1 MHPNGV
7 SDMKLPKS
15 EKDFEE
21 LLKGIKWN
29 RIIPPLVSVLQP
41 VILFGLWLGFAR
53 MDKRADAV
61 SKLIAIA
68 EPIPTI
74 DLNLPRPVV
83 LASLYHS
90 VDEALDVLKDV
101 IEYIKDIEIPSADD
115 IIDAAKEEITDPI
128 AEAVEEAL
136 PDSPAFKQAL
146 ADCVINAKDKLGIGY
161 WLLGPAWIQGCM
173 LRKGYSLSLKY
184 VKDKLF
190 G

>member
-1 MHPNGV
+1 
-7 SDMKLPKS
+7 MKFPKS

-41 VILFGLWLGFAR
+41 VILFGLWLGFSKL
-53 MDKRADAV
+53 DKRADAV

-90 VDEALDVLKDV
+90 VDEALDVLTDV
-101 IEYIKDIEIPSADD
+101 IEFIKDIDIPSAED
-115 IIDAAKEEITDPI
+115 IINE
-128 AEAVEEAL
+128 
-136 PDSPAFKQAL
+136 
-146 ADCVINAKDKLGIGY
+146 AKDQVKEQVGLGELDMDQKQQ
-161 WLLGPAWIQGCM
+161 LLSDHNECKKYSDLFVVGGDLAYAGCM
-173 LRKGYSLSLKY
+173 IRKGWSS
-184 VKDKLF
+184 KLWQDI
-190 G
+190 

>member
-1 MHPNGV
+1 
-7 SDMKLPKS
+7 MKFPKS

-21 LLKGIKWN
+21 LMKGIKWN

-41 VILFGLWLGFAR
+41 VIIFGLWLGFSKI
-53 MDKRADAV
+53 DKRADAV

-101 IEYIKDIEIPSADD
+101 IDFIKDIDIPSADE
-115 IIDAAKEEITDPI
+115 IIDAAKEEITPDVKPPT
-128 AEAVEEAL
+128 AEEIQSFI
-136 PDSPAFKQAL
+136 DRFK
-146 ADCVINAKDKLGIGY
+146 G
-161 WLLGPAWIQGCM
+161 
-173 LRKGYSLSLKY
+173 R
-184 VKDKLF
+184 F
-190 G
+190 GF